1 MIISMRHSL
10 LTILLTLLLL
20 LPLTLQAKSDTPAGS
35 VQILK
40 GRATATSSDG
50 DIRNIRRGSPIFSNE
65 TISTA
70 AGSYSRLELK
80 DESYIM
86 LRPGTRFYIEA
97 VEFEEETQE
106 GQGFFS
112 LLKGGFRAVT
122 GLIKQKLNY
131 RYSTTVATIG
141 IRGTDFMTRICNGDC
156 ADIHPEPENGLYIEV
171 VNDTVVL
178 QNTTG
183 ETAYQAGQYI
193 FIANRSSV
201 PQLLDFRPAVFVQ
214 SPIPVADPADCL

>member
-1 MIISMRHSL
+1 MISMRHSL

-20 LPLTLQAKSDTPAGS
+20 LPLTLLAKSDAPAGS

-40 GRATATSSDG
+40 GRATATSADG
-50 DIRNIRRGSPIFSNE
+50 DIRNIRRGSPLYSNE

-70 AGSYSRLELK
+70 AGSYSRLKLK
-80 DESYIM
+80 DESWIM

-97 VEFEEETQE
+97 VEFEEETQD
-106 GQGFFS
+106 GTGFFS

-122 GLIKQKLNY
+122 GLIKKKLNY

-156 ADIHPEPENGLYIEV
+156 VDIYPEPENGLYIEV
-171 VNDTVVL
+171 VDASVVL
-178 QNTTG
+178 ANATG
-183 ETAYQAGQYI
+183 ETTYQAGQYI
-193 FIANRSSV
+193 FIANSSAV
-201 PQLLDFRPAVFVQ
+201 PQLLDSRPDVFVQ

>member
-1 MIISMRHSL
+1 MISMRPIL
-10 LTILLTLLLL
+10 RTLLLTLLLL
-20 LPLTLQAKSDTPAGS
+20 LPMTLQARSDAPAGS

-40 GRATATSSDG
+40 GRATATSADG
-50 DIRNIRRGSPIFSNE
+50 DIRNIRKGSPLYSNE

-106 GQGFFS
+106 GKGFFS

-156 ADIHPEPENGLYIEV
+156 VDIHPEPENGLYIEV
-171 VNDTVVL
+171 VDASVVL
-178 QNTTG
+178 KNATG
-183 ETAYQAGQYI
+183 ETTYKAGQYI
-193 FIANRSSV
+193 FIAHRGAI
-201 PQLLDFRPAVFVQ
+201 PQLLDSRPAVFVQ
-214 SPIPVADPADCL
+214 SPIPVADPSDCL

>member
-1 MIISMRHSL
+1 MMTMRH
-10 LTILLTLLLL
+10 ILLTLLFV
-20 LPLTLQAKSDTPAGS
+20 LPLGLHAQVDAPAGT

-40 GRATATSSDG
+40 GRATATSADG
-50 DIRNIRRGSPIFSNE
+50 DIRNIRRGSPIYSNE

-141 IRGTDFMTRICNGDC
+141 IRGTDFMARICNGDC
-156 ADIHPEPENGLYIEV
+156 VDIHPEPENGLYIEV
-171 VNDTVVL
+171 VDASVVL
-178 QNTTG
+178 ANATG
-183 ETAYQAGQYI
+183 ETTYQAGQYI
-193 FIANRSSV
+193 FIANRGAV
-201 PQLLDFRPAVFVQ
+201 PQLLDSRPDVFVQ
-214 SPIPVADPADCL
+214 NPIPVADPAQCLL

>member
-1 MIISMRHSL
+1 MRHIL
-10 LTILLTLLLL
+10 LLTLLLL
-20 LPLTLQAKSDTPAGS
+20 LPLALQAKSDDPAGS

-50 DIRNIRRGSPIFSNE
+50 DIRNIRRGSPIYSNE

-106 GQGFFS
+106 GKGFFS

-141 IRGTDFMTRICNGDC
+141 IRGTDFIARICNGDC
-156 ADIHPEPENGLYIEV
+156 VDIYPEPENGLYIEV
-171 VNDTVVL
+171 VDASVVL
-178 QNTTG
+178 VNATG
-183 ETAYQAGQYI
+183 ETTYQAGQYI
-193 FIANRSSV
+193 FIANRSAI
-201 PQLLDFRPAVFVQ
+201 PQLLDFRPDVFVQ
-214 SPIPVADPADCL
+214 SPIPVADPTDCL

>member
-1 MIISMRHSL
+1 MISMRHIL
-10 LTILLTLLLL
+10 QTLLLTLLLL
-20 LPLTLQAKSDTPAGS
+20 LPTTLPAAQSDTPAGS

-40 GRATATSSDG
+40 GRATATSASG
-50 DIRNIRRGSPIFSNE
+50 DIRNIRRGSPLYSDE

-70 AGSYSRLELK
+70 ADSYSRLQLK
-80 DESYIM
+80 DESWIM
-86 LRPGTRFYIEA
+86 LRPGTRFYLES

-106 GQGFFS
+106 GKGFFS

-122 GLIKQKLNY
+122 GLIKKKLNY

-141 IRGTDFMTRICNGDC
+141 IRGTDFMARICNGDC
-156 ADIHPEPENGLYIEV
+156 VDIYPEPENGLYIEV
-171 VNDTVVL
+171 VDASVVL
-178 QNTTG
+178 VNETG

-193 FIANRSSV
+193 FIANSSAV
-201 PQLLDFRPAVFVQ
+201 PQLLDFRPDVFVQ

>member
-1 MIISMRHSL
+1 MRPFL
-10 LTILLTLLLL
+10 QTLLLTLLLL
-20 LPLTLQAKSDTPAGS
+20 LPLTLQAKSDDSAGS

-40 GRATATSSDG
+40 GRATATSDSG
-50 DIRNIRRGSPIFSNE
+50 DIRNIRRGSPIYSNE

-70 AGSYSRLELK
+70 AGSYSRLKLK

-106 GQGFFS
+106 GKGFFS

-141 IRGTDFMTRICNGDC
+141 IRGTDFMARICNGDC
-156 ADIHPEPENGLYIEV
+156 VDIYPEPENGLYIEV
-171 VNDTVVL
+171 INDSVVL
-178 QNTTG
+178 ANATG
-183 ETAYQAGQYI
+183 ETTYQAGQYI
-193 FIANRSSV
+193 FIANRNAI
-201 PQLLDFRPAVFVQ
+201 PQLLDFRPDVFVQ
-214 SPIPVADPADCL
+214 SPIPVADPADCLQ